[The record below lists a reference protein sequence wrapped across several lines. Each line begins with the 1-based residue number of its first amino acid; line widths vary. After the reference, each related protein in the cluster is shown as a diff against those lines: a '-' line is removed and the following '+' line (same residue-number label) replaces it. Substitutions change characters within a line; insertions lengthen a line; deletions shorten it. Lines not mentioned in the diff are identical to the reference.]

1 MTHTPTN
8 RLFADA
14 IATALDETFAHVQ
27 GMYLDRGTSLFET
40 LAMIDANEASR
51 PVSRSCASIAAQVAH
66 VTYYLN
72 VLHDYMQG
80 KKTENVDWGIAWKT
94 TTVGPEEWETLNA
107 HLKAAH
113 DRVLKQI
120 SAIVNWDHEHQVGG
134 AVAIVAHTA
143 YHLGE
148 IRQALCTIKNPQ

>member
-40 LAMIDANEASR
+40 LATIDAAEASR

-66 VTYYLN
+66 VTYYLD
-72 VLHDYMQG
+72 VLHDYIQG
-80 KKTENVDWGIAWKT
+80 KKTDNVDWALAWT
-94 TTVGPEEWETLNA
+94 TSAVGPAEWEALNDQ
-107 HLKAAH
+107 LKASH
-113 DRVLKQI
+113 DRVRKQI
-120 SAIVNWDHEHQVGG
+120 AAIVNWDHENQVGG

-148 IRQALCTIKNPQ
+148 IRQALCTIKAAQ